1 MIFKA
6 MESKGQLDY
15 LQVLLLWLKIGKL
28 PDGVMDVIRAQL
40 DCSNVVKR
48 LVDEVSN
55 NSALSNTGCF
65 LNDVTQSAEGELV
78 LRDTVNK

>member
-1 MIFKA
+1 MK
-6 MESKGQLDY
+6 SKGYLDY
-15 LQVLLLWLKIGKL
+15 PHVLLLWVKINKL
-28 PDGVMDVIRAQL
+28 ADGVTDIIRAQL

-65 LNDVTQSAEGELV
+65 LNDLAQSAEG
-78 LRDTVNK
+78 